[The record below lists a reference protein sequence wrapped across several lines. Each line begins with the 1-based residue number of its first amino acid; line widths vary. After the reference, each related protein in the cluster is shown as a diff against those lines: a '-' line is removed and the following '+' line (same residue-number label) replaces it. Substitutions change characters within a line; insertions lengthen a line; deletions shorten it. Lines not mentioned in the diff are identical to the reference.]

1 KGGRVIDPRNQ
12 IDSVLDVAIAGGKIA
27 RVAAAI
33 AADQAIQVVDAG
45 GLIVAPGLID
55 IHVHVFFGTDPEGS
69 YGGGFNSLPPDG
81 FTLRSG
87 VTTAVDV
94 GSSGW
99 RNFRELKERV
109 IDHSKTRLLAFLNI
123 VGSGMRG
130 DPVEQSLA
138 DMHPKLTAMRVQQF
152 PQILVG
158 VKVAHYRVP
167 ESDPVDRAVQ
177 AGRLPNEHVV
187 V

>member
-1 KGGRVIDPRNQ
+1 MTIQFLALVVTTWLMGLNVHAQAQQFDLLIKGGRVIDPRNQ

-27 RVAAAI
+27 RVAADI
-33 AADQAIQVVDAG
+33 AADQARQVVDAG

-55 IHVHVFFGTDPEGS
+55 IHVHAFFGTDPDGS
-69 YGGGFNSLPPDG
+69 YGGGLNSLPPDG

-130 DPVEQSLA
+130 DPAEQSLA
-138 DMHPKLTAMRVQQF
+138 D
-152 PQILVG
+152 
-158 VKVAHYRVP
+158 
-167 ESDPVDRAVQ
+167 
-177 AGRLPNEHVV
+177 
-187 V
+187 

>member
-1 KGGRVIDPRNQ
+1 MTIQFLALVVTTWLMGLNVHAQAQQFDLLIKGGRVIDPRNQ

-27 RVAAAI
+27 RVAADI

-55 IHVHVFFGTDPEGS
+55 IHVHAFFGTDPDGS
-69 YGGGFNSLPPDG
+69 YGGGLNSLPPDG

-99 RNFRELKERV
+99 RNIHDHKERE
-109 IDHSKTRLLAFLNI
+109 IDHSNNCPLAYLNMMDLCM
-123 VGSGMRG
+123 SG
-130 DPVEQSLA
+130 DPSKQCQ
-138 DMHPKLTAMRVQQF
+138 TAEDQR
-152 PQILVG
+152 
-158 VKVAHYRVP
+158 YR
-167 ESDPVDRAVQ
+167 A
-177 AGRLPNEHVV
+177 
-187 V
+187 